1 MDQDSRGDVLT
12 FQVYIDTFYTTTP
25 PPPLLHL
32 LGYLDRNIVAAAV
45 VVVGFASVE
54 VVEG

>member
-32 LGYLDRNIVAAAV
+32 LGYLDRDIVAAAV